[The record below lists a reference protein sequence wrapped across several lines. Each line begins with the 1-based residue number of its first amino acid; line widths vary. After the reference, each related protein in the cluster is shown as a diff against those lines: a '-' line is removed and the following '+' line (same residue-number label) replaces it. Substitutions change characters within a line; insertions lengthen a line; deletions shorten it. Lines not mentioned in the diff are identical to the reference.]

1 MPSPLAQGL
10 RVVTHDMHLGNRA
23 SKRNPASPFAVRH
36 ARAKAR
42 SRGARKQLQ
51 SCEGMHL
58 LLCPCLTR
66 AKRPI
71 SFSAGRSM
79 SSRSASKPTAPTGER
94 MRHPSKQPF
103 PAPPV
108 SARPQ
113 DHVIPSGPWT
123 INHRRHS
130 IRSPQNTN
138 PEANKSAQ
146 TSNCIACY
154 TASSSSY

>member
-1 MPSPLAQGL
+1 MICILETEQASEIRPLPSPSGMPEQKREVEVLA
-10 RVVTHDMHLGNRA
+10 
-23 SKRNPASPFAVRH
+23 SSC
-36 ARAKAR
+36 
-42 SRGARKQLQ
+42 SC

-71 SFSAGRSM
+71 SFSPGRSM